1 MQATPADQPEGDTAP
16 YRAARRLDVTV
27 LMGGPSSER
36 DISLLSGEAIASALE
51 GCGHKVT
58 RADISPMDVSALERE
73 GIEVVFIALHGQF
86 GESGEVQEL
95 CKRRGLTYTGSGPQ
109 ASRLGMDKAA
119 SKQIFKRA
127 GLVTPDWMIIEQ
139 FHSPQTYRTW
149 LEELPPPVVV
159 KPVNGGSSVDIT
171 IAANDAERDAA
182 MDSVLEQYGR
192 VMIERLVSGR
202 ELTVGILGDEALPVL
217 EIVPARAFYDKTA
230 KYDDDAGTEY
240 IFDHAL
246 SDEIVQQVQTAAMTA
261 HRVLDCRDLSRV
273 DFILDSDNI
282 PQVLE
287 INTIPGFT
295 SHSLVPMAAA
305 KVGISFE
312 QLVDRIVT
320 LALERGEP

>member
-1 MQATPADQPEGDTAP
+1 MQATPADQPEGDTAT
-16 YRAARRLDVTV
+16 YRAARALDVTV
-27 LMGGPSSER
+27 LMGGPSAER
-36 DISLLSGEAIASALE
+36 DISLVSGGAIASALE
-51 GCGHKVT
+51 ACGHKVT

-95 CKRRGLTYTGSGPQ
+95 CERRGLTYTGSGPR
-109 ASRLGMDKAA
+109 ASRLGLDKAA

-139 FHSPQTYRTW
+139 FHSRQTYGKW

-171 IAANDAERDAA
+171 IAASDAERDVA

-192 VMIERLVSGR
+192 AMIERFVAGR
-202 ELTVGILGDEALPVL
+202 ELTVGILGDETLPVL
-217 EIVPARAFYDKTA
+217 EIVPARPFYDKTA
-230 KYDDDAGTEY
+230 KYADDAGTQY
-240 IFDHAL
+240 VFDHGL

-261 HRVLDCRDLSRV
+261 HSVLDCRDLSRV

-295 SHSLVPMAAA
+295 PHSLVPMAAA

-312 QLVDRIVT
+312 QLADRIVT

>member
-1 MQATPADQPEGDTAP
+1 MQATPADQPEGDTAA
-16 YRAARRLDVTV
+16 YRAARTLDVTV

-246 SDEIVQQVQTAAMTA
+246 SDEIVQQVQTAAMKA
-261 HRVLDCRDLSRV
+261 HSVLDCRDLSRV

-305 KVGISFE
+305 KVGIRFE